1 MNSKMSNEESS
12 RRELTE
18 AFAQCGD
25 EQGSGYVAINKLK
38 EVMRAVGFE
47 PRQAEVKKLT
57 AKLME
62 NKTARSEH
70 PDEMNVDELVLL
82 LKERLEQRGGEA
94 EMRSAFG
101 MFDVDGKGFIS
112 LEDLKSVAQQLGELI
127 PEEQLKEMIT
137 EADTNNVGYVTE
149 RDFFAVMKKTLLY

>member
-1 MNSKMSNEESS
+1 
-12 RRELTE
+12 
-18 AFAQCGD
+18 
-25 EQGSGYVAINKLK
+25 
-38 EVMRAVGFE
+38 
-47 PRQAEVKKLT
+47 
-57 AKLME
+57 ME